1 MRRRSPAAGWGA
13 LLIAALA
20 CAASLVWLVYSF
32 RAVSVACTRVGGP
45 PRCSAIERIAGREVW
60 VAAVG
65 DVRAA
70 RSVARTASGPR
81 GVVLETGAGERLSLT
96 SSVLG
101 SDQTE
106 AIAGRIQQWLAGEPA
121 AETLDFAQGPS
132 VANFALS
139 AGIALLA
146 GLWGGVVGRKLKRRP
161 ARLAG
166 GGR

>member
-1 MRRRSPAAGWGA
+1 MRRRSRSAGWGA
-13 LLIAALA
+13 LLMAGLA
-20 CAASLVWLVYSF
+20 CAASLFWLVYSF

-45 PRCSAIERIAGREVW
+45 PRCSTIERVVGREVW

-81 GVVLETGAGERLSLT
+81 GVVLETGAGERLALT

-106 AIAGRIQQWLAGEPA
+106 AIAGRIQQWLLDTSAP
-121 AETLDFAQGPS
+121 ETLDFVQGPS

-146 GLWGGVVGRKLKRRP
+146 GLWGAGVGLRLRQRRTRR
-161 ARLAG
+161 AH
-166 GGR
+166 